1 MKKIKLTHAI
11 IFFAI
16 FSALLISCGTEEE
29 AAGEHLELN
38 LSATTV
44 VVGEEISFEL
54 ISYLNGDVTTD
65 ATFIVNGVAI
75 EGNTFIPEEAND
87 ANEVY
92 ASFNEFI
99 SETKTFKSLEFVP
112 SEYTQKVLLE
122 DYTGT
127 WCGYCPRMVTI
138 VDYFT
143 AYSDRIIPI
152 AIHCQ
157 GSPSDPWAY
166 EFASDMIK
174 PENYNANGQ
183 PKGKFNRI
191 YDVDQMQ
198 GMYPCPNDPS
208 VYIEQVLPYLN
219 QSAKLG
225 LGIDSSL
232 NGTDLKIN
240 VKVGFAV
247 DELEDARLVVNL
259 IEDGLKHN
267 QINFF
272 AGGSQNCDPD
282 YDYTSM
288 PNPAPN
294 FPQEHV
300 LLKSYTDIYGDV
312 IPQNE
317 IANGNVWS
325 REFNVQLPDNV
336 NNPENLS
343 IVAFVLGEGNQIS
356 NRHVINVQSAKVG
369 EFQDFD

>member
-1 MKKIKLTHAI
+1 MKKLKLTHAI

-16 FSALLISCGTEEE
+16 FFGLLSSCGTEEE
-29 AAGEHLELN
+29 AAGEHLELS
-38 LSATTV
+38 LSANTITV
-44 VVGEEISFEL
+44 GDEIYFEL
-54 ISYLNGDVTTD
+54 TSNLNGNVTSE
-65 ATFIVNGVAI
+65 ATFVVNGVTI
-75 EGNTFIPEEAND
+75 DGNTFVPEEANES
-87 ANEVY
+87 NEVY
-92 ASFNEFI
+92 AIYNELL
-99 SETKTFKSLEFVP
+99 SETKIFKSLEFVP
-112 SEYTQKVLLE
+112 SDYTQKVLLE

-143 AYSDRIIPI
+143 SYSDRIIPI

-198 GMYPCPNDPS
+198 GVYPCPNDPS
-208 VYIEQVLPYLN
+208 VYIDQVLPFLN

-240 VKVGFAV
+240 VKVGFTV
-247 DELEDARLVVNL
+247 DELEGARLVVNL

-272 AGGSQNCDPD
+272 AGGSQNCDPA
-282 YDYTSM
+282 YNYTSM

-300 LLKSYTDIYGDV
+300 LLRAYTDIYGDV

-317 IANGNVWS
+317 IAVGNVWS

-336 NNPENLS
+336 TNPENLT
-343 IVAFVLGEGNQIS
+343 IVAFVLGEGDQIS
-356 NRHVINVQSAKVG
+356 NRHVINVQSAEVG